1 MSESM
6 HKIFDIGFVPLIV
19 LEDKNDA
26 VPLARALVAGGIPV
40 AEVTFRT
47 SAGRGAIAAM
57 AKEVPEIIVG
67 AGTVHNVLQAEEA
80 VEAGAKF
87 IVTPGFNPDVIRW
100 CLERNIDIIPGC
112 TCPGEI
118 EQAMGMGLKTLK
130 FFPAEAYGGI
140 KTLKALSG
148 PYAGIKFMPTGGV
161 NSDNMLDYLSLPNV
175 AAVGGSW
182 LNPDKLIKA
191 KEWDKITAL
200 CKESINKMLGF
211 ELLHVG
217 INTRDDDDAKKV
229 ATAFGSLFSL
239 QITEFPGAY
248 FAGSMVEVIK
258 GNFLG
263 SKGHIAI
270 KTNDIERA
278 AAYFKRL
285 GVEFNTETEN
295 RDDKGNLITIYF
307 KEEIGGFAIHLRKK

>member
-1 MSESM
+1 MSEDM
-6 HKIFDIGFVPLIV
+6 QKIFDIGLVPLIV
-19 LEDKNDA
+19 LEDLRDA
-26 VPLARALVAGGIPV
+26 VPLAKALVAGGVPV

-47 SAGRGAIAAM
+47 MAGRDAIAAI

-67 AGTVHNVLQAEEA
+67 AGTIHTVQQAEEA

-87 IVTPGFNPDVIRW
+87 IVTPGFNPEVVRW
-100 CLERNIDIIPGC
+100 CLQKGVNVVPGC

-130 FFPAEAYGGI
+130 FFPAEAYGGF

-161 NSDNMLDYLSLPNV
+161 NNSNMLDYLSLPNV

-182 LNPDKLIKA
+182 MIPDDLVKA

-200 CKESINKMLGF
+200 CNDAVKKILGF

-217 INTRDDDDAKKV
+217 INTKDDDEAKIV
-229 ATAFGSLFSL
+229 AETFGSLFSL
-239 QITEFPGAY
+239 NITEFPGAY

-258 GNFLG
+258 GNYLG
-263 SKGHIAI
+263 TMGHIAI

-278 AAYFKRL
+278 VAYFKRL
-285 GVEFNTETEN
+285 GVEFNPETEN
-295 RDDKGNLITIYF
+295 RDEQGNLITIYF
-307 KEEIGGFAIHLRKK
+307 KNQVGGFAIHLRKK